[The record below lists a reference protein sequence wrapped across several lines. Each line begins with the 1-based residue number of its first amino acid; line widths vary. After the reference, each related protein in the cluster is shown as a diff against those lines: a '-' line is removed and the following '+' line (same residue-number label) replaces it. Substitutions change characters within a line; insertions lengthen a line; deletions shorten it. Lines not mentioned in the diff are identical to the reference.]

1 MKTITI
7 STENSETYSSISNFF
22 IDYYMTDANGE
33 FVKIYLYLVRLL
45 QHGNPVTVAQIADHF
60 NLTEND
66 ICRAIRYWISRDV
79 LRFKYDDNKRLSG
92 IVLLPL
98 HAPATD
104 MDLGIDAVTLLKSDA
119 SDLEDNTKNE
129 VIYAEKNILDNNAT
143 NGNIKAPVSQTKQ
156 VPDVPVFTKKAI
168 EAKLRDEEW
177 EDLTFQLETYFAR
190 PLSNNEINSLM
201 YIHDSLGFSVDLM
214 EYLFEYCLTLG
225 KKSVKYA
232 QAVAIEWYKDD
243 IKNRQTAKENYTATN
258 GMIKLVYKE
267 LGINNRTCPT
277 QAELAFVKTWS
288 NDYAMTPEL
297 IQLACQK
304 AILSKPNSANFKYVN
319 GIIESW
325 HKNNVK
331 TISDVDELD
340 KTFVAKINAKT
351 NSTKQ
356 PSNVS
361 SFNNFKQT
369 KLDAQL
375 DEMEEL
381 LLNEVNR

>member
-1 MKTITI
+1 
-7 STENSETYSSISNFF
+7 
-22 IDYYMTDANGE
+22 
-33 FVKIYLYLVRLL
+33 
-45 QHGNPVTVAQIADHF
+45 
-60 NLTEND
+60 
-66 ICRAIRYWISRDV
+66 
-79 LRFKYDDNKRLSG
+79 
-92 IVLLPL
+92 
-98 HAPATD
+98 
-104 MDLGIDAVTLLKSDA
+104 
-119 SDLEDNTKNE
+119 
-129 VIYAEKNILDNNAT
+129 
-143 NGNIKAPVSQTKQ
+143 
-156 VPDVPVFTKKAI
+156 
-168 EAKLRDEEW
+168 
-177 EDLTFQLETYFAR
+177 
-190 PLSNNEINSLM
+190 
-201 YIHDSLGFSVDLM
+201 M

>member
-143 NGNIKAPVSQTKQ
+143 NGTIKAPVSQTKQ

-361 SFNNFKQT
+361 SFNNFSCYLCLGSNKKSIVISYNFT
-369 KLDAQL
+369 
-375 DEMEEL
+375 
-381 LLNEVNR
+381 

>member
-129 VIYAEKNILDNNAT
+129 VIYTEKNILDNNAT

>member
-143 NGNIKAPVSQTKQ
+143 NGTIKAPVSQTKQ

-369 KLDAQL
+369 KLDAQR
-375 DEMEEL
+375 DKMEEL
-381 LLNEVNR
+381 LLNEINR

>member
-331 TISDVDELD
+331 TLSDVDELD

>member
-1 MKTITI
+1 M
-7 STENSETYSSISNFF
+7 
-22 IDYYMTDANGE
+22 
-33 FVKIYLYLVRLL
+33 
-45 QHGNPVTVAQIADHF
+45 
-60 NLTEND
+60 
-66 ICRAIRYWISRDV
+66 

-129 VIYAEKNILDNNAT
+129 VIYTEKNILDNNAT

-243 IKNRQTAKENYTATN
+243 I
-258 GMIKLVYKE
+258 
-267 LGINNRTCPT
+267 
-277 QAELAFVKTWS
+277 
-288 NDYAMTPEL
+288 
-297 IQLACQK
+297 
-304 AILSKPNSANFKYVN
+304 
-319 GIIESW
+319 
-325 HKNNVK
+325 
-331 TISDVDELD
+331 
-340 KTFVAKINAKT
+340 
-351 NSTKQ
+351 
-356 PSNVS
+356 
-361 SFNNFKQT
+361 
-369 KLDAQL
+369 
-375 DEMEEL
+375 
-381 LLNEVNR
+381 

>member
-277 QAELAFVKTWS
+277 QAELSFVKTWS